1 MSPNDADAE
10 PAAAEPAGA
19 EPKRRPLPLHP
30 VLLAAFPVLHLFRT
44 NLHEVTTGQAL
55 VPLGIVAGGALVLL
69 VLARL
74 VLRDIRRAGLLVSL
88 IVLLFFSYGYV
99 ADAIEYWEIAGVSVG
114 RDRYVL
120 ALWGLLAAG
129 GGYLLLR
136 IRKALPEVTKIL
148 NGVSLIL
155 VLTTAVPIVADKIGG
170 EEKVAAPV
178 PSVLPTTREPV
189 NDKRDIYYVN
199 FDRYGG
205 EDSLGPYFDFDNRPF
220 LTSLEQKG
228 FVVSHHARANYPNTG
243 HSLSSMLNMTLLDGV
258 AKQIDPDS
266 EDDWRPLYGLIK
278 KNEVSRF
285 LKSQGYRYVHIG
297 SWFEGT
303 RTNELADETISYDP
317 LSEFSRTLLET
328 TPLEPLSNAFGFGS
342 DKLDPRRVAWAR
354 VLFQLEQMVRV
365 GNDGKPTFV
374 FAHIIM
380 PHEPYVFERDGSF
393 LDAGL
398 MKRRHW
404 HRNYLEGVQFANTMM
419 TRIADRL
426 IAGPDESDPIIIFAS
441 DEGPPPGN
449 DASATNPDPEAW
461 VSKTPRQLRQK
472 FPILSALYLPG
483 VKDPGIPQDLTPV
496 NFFRSIF
503 SLYFGADLPMLP
515 NESYVWQDLDH
526 LYDFTEITD
535 QVAGPPAVAAGAS

>member
-1 MSPNDADAE
+1 MSASETEAE
-10 PAAAEPAGA
+10 PSEGEPP
-19 EPKRRPLPLHP
+19 ERRRRPLPFHP
-30 VLLAAFPVLHLFRT
+30 ILLAAFPVLHLFRT

-55 VPLGIVAGGALVLL
+55 GPLGIVAGGAAVLL
-69 VLARL
+69 ALAWL

-99 ADAIEYWEIAGVSVG
+99 ADAFEDWEIAGVSVG

-120 ALWGLLAAG
+120 VLWGVLAIG

-136 IRKALPEVTKIL
+136 IRKALPDVTTIL

-170 EEKVAAPV
+170 SEKVAAPL
-178 PSVLPTTREPV
+178 PSVVPTTREPI
-189 NDKRDIYYVN
+189 NAKRDIYYVN

-205 EDSLGPYFDFDNRPF
+205 EDSLGPYFDYDNRPF

-228 FVVSHHARANYPNTG
+228 FIVAHHARANYPNTG
-243 HSLSSMLNMTLLDGV
+243 HSLSSMLNMTFLDGV
-258 AKQIDPDS
+258 AKEVGPSS
-266 EDDWRPLYGLIK
+266 ENDWRPLYGLIK

-297 SWFEGT
+297 SWFEAT
-303 RTNELADETISYDP
+303 RTNALADETISYDP
-317 LSEFSRTLLET
+317 LSEFSRSLLET
-328 TPLEPLSNAFGFGS
+328 TPLEPLSNALGIGGS
-342 DKLDPRRVAWAR
+342 TLDPRRVAWAR

-380 PHEPYVFERDGSF
+380 PHQPYVFERDGSF

-404 HRNYLEGVQFANTMM
+404 HRNYLEGLQFANTMM

-426 IAGPDESDPIIIFAS
+426 LAGPDKSDPIIIFAS

-461 VSKTPRQLRQK
+461 ISKTSRQLRQK

-483 VKDPGIPQDLTPV
+483 VKDPGIPQDITPV
-496 NFFRSIF
+496 NFFRAVF
-503 SLYFGADLPMLP
+503 SLYFGADLPLLP
-515 NESYVWQDLDH
+515 DKSYVWQDLDH

-535 QVAGPPAVAAGAS
+535 QVAGPQTVAAGTS